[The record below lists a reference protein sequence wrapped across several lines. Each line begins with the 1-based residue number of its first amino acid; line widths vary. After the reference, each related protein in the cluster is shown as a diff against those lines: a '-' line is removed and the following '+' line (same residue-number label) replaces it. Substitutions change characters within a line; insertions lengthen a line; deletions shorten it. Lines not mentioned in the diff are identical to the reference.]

1 MAQSDARES
10 DFVRRQA
17 SVYIPSWLRDI
28 GTPETFVPLA
38 PLAPILPPDYLH
50 SLYTPDQLANPWP
63 EITAFPS
70 ILSIP
75 PFPDDPKQPIPP
87 LNSTPDH
94 FRAHWTALLS
104 LELQSISSTAAS
116 QKLHR
121 VPVVPYREK
130 RSDPNKPPDADTTW
144 QLSIPG
150 IREDTPRI
158 LINDTLILRGLYPSL
173 ETASR
178 CALEARVTGMVK
190 RDGKV
195 YIQCPHLAEQ
205 HRTLELNE
213 GEGLYN
219 VDLKASSDAICS
231 MQTAVRAVAVGL
243 GSSQSAVASWLFP
256 KTEDATRVEDVLKTD
271 WLDDNL
277 NLEQRQAVSM
287 VVKSSGK
294 APLLI
299 AGPPGTGASSP
310 CVE

>member
-1 MAQSDARES
+1 MRT
-10 DFVRRQA
+10 QA

-28 GTPETFVPLA
+28 SAPETLVPLA
-38 PLAPILPPDYLH
+38 PLPPSLPPNFLH
-50 SLYTPDQLANPWP
+50 SLYTLEQLASPWP
-63 EITAFPS
+63 DITAFPS
-70 ILSIP
+70 ILSLP

-87 LNSTPDH
+87 LEPAPDA

-121 VPVVPYREK
+121 VPVVPYRAK
-130 RSDPNKPPDADTTW
+130 RSDPNAPPDAETTW

-190 RDGKV
+190 REGKV

-231 MQTAVRAVAVGL
+231 MQTAVRAVAAGL
-243 GSSQSAVASWLFP
+243 ESPQAAIGSWLFP
-256 KTEDATRVEDVLKTD
+256 KLFPKADDGNVLETEWMDE
-271 WLDDNL
+271 NL
-277 NLEQRQAVSM
+277 NLEQKQAVSM
-287 VVKSSGK
+287 IVKSSGRV
-294 APLLI
+294 PLLI
-299 AGPPGTGASSP
+299 AGPPGTGERFLSP
-310 CVE
+310 E